1 MSAEDS
7 SSQPA
12 KVGEPQVVE
21 LDSDSDEDQPGPTQQ
36 VPGDLQVRLNQF
48 FYRFAKEYCFKLL

>member
-36 VPGDLQVRLNQF
+36 VPGDLQVRLKQF
-48 FYRFAKEYCFKLL
+48 FKDSP

>member
-1 MSAEDS
+1 MSAEDT

-21 LDSDSDEDQPGPTQQ
+21 LDSDSDTDQPGPLQQ
-36 VPGDLQVRLNQF
+36 VPGDLQVCTNL
-48 FYRFAKEYCFKLL
+48 FYIVQKLRN